1 MAAIAGKG
9 GSIVCSSAQT
19 YVKSW
24 TINHDGPAID
34 VTTFDSSGYR
44 DHIAGILGWG
54 GSFACNWSTANN
66 IAMGT
71 SVKGKFRLGS
81 TGASAVL
88 HGKIIV
94 TNCNY
99 GCDVAGVITQD
110 YTFVGCL
117 QLNTSST

>member
-1 MAAIAGKG
+1 MAATAGKG

-19 YVKSW
+19 MVKSW
-24 TINHDGPAID
+24 TINHTGDALD
-34 VTTFDSSGYR
+34 VTSFDSSGYR
-44 DHIAGILGWG
+44 DYVAGLVGWSG
-54 GSFACNWSTANN
+54 NFSCNWSTVNN

-71 SVKGKFRLGS
+71 TVKGKFRLGS
-81 TGASAVL
+81 TSASKVL

-94 TNCNY
+94 TGCNY

-110 YTFVGCL
+110 YTFSGCL